1 MPPLGLGAWVCPRHP
16 RCPPG
21 QLTCTPGASLS
32 GVSPVLGPT
41 LQVGSGAVGSGLCPC
56 PPGPTRH
63 ATAPGARGAPHSAWV
78 TVRLLSLQVE
88 NSYSISVPIFKQFH
102 KNIIGK
108 GGANIKKV
116 AGRTPPK
123 PAPPPALPQHLSQ
136 EAVPHRPLSSQIRE
150 ESNTK
155 IDLPAENSNSE
166 TIVITGKRANCEAA
180 RSRIL
185 SIQKDLVTG
194 RCLAGRGRASRCPGP
209 QPGTEGV
216 GPGGP
221 AGLSGAS
228 PSPPPAVLVRHGC

>member
-1 MPPLGLGAWVCPRHP
+1 M
-16 RCPPG
+16 
-21 QLTCTPGASLS
+21 
-32 GVSPVLGPT
+32 
-41 LQVGSGAVGSGLCPC
+41 GSGLCPC
-56 PPGPTRH
+56 PPGPARH

-123 PAPPPALPQHLSQ
+123 PAPPPALPQYLSQ

-228 PSPPPAVLVRHGC
+228 PSPPPAVLVRHDC